1 MKRLIVALLGLAL
14 HGTLLA
20 SDPPGNVY
28 EKSLLETIKNIQSLN
43 HEQALN
49 STRDLIRQYPHSRL
63 GHMLYADLLLAKAAL
78 LTEIGSGIELDR
90 AMRDFRHEIKQRWQ
104 HDTSPAHLGRYPEN
118 ILFLADDQ
126 PYVILVDLEGSR
138 VYVYRN
144 QQGALALE
152 TDYFTTI
159 GVKGYGKQKR
169 GDQKTPIGV
178 YHVTRYIDG
187 DELPDLY
194 GEGAFPINY
203 PNVWDQRLQR
213 TGSGIWI
220 HGTPSY
226 TYNRSPWASDGCI
239 VVSNPDFLHIDRFIS
254 PDLQT
259 PVVVAK
265 SVNWLSHDQWQE
277 RRREALQLMS
287 AWLNDWESL
296 DHDRYARHYSR
307 TEFSAAGRDFR
318 AWDGHKRW
326 VNRQKTYVAI
336 EYSNL
341 NVFRYPGEQDL
352 MLMQYAQSYRSNN
365 LNVDSGK
372 EIYWRRAQERW
383 QIVYEGNRRLARPE
397 VATPQPTTPR
407 PAAPEQTAAAD

>member
-14 HGTLLA
+14 HSTLLA
-20 SDPPGNVY
+20 GDPPGNVY
-28 EKSLLETIKNIQSLN
+28 EQSLLETIKNIQSLN
-43 HEQALN
+43 HEQALL

-63 GHMLYADLLLAKAAL
+63 GHMLYADLLLAKATP
-78 LTEIGSGIELDR
+78 LTEIGSGIAIDR
-90 AMRDFRHEIKQRWQ
+90 AMQDFRHEIQQRWQ

-118 ILFLADDQ
+118 ILFLADNQ

-144 QQGALALE
+144 HQGSLALE

-178 YHVTRYIDG
+178 YHVTSHIDG
-187 DELPDLY
+187 SELPDLY

-203 PNVWDQRLQR
+203 PNVWDKRLQR

-239 VVSNPDFLHIDRFIS
+239 VVSNPDFLHIERYIS
-254 PDLQT
+254 PETQT
-259 PVVVAK
+259 PVVIAK
-265 SVNWLSHDQWQE
+265 SVNWLSHDEWQT
-277 RRREALQLMS
+277 RRRDALQLMS

-296 DHDRYARHYSR
+296 DHDRYASHYSR
-307 TEFSAAGRDFR
+307 AEFNAKGRDYR

-326 VNRQKTYVAI
+326 VNRNKTFVAI

-372 EIYWRRAQERW
+372 EIFWRRNDERW
-383 QIVYEGNRRLARPE
+383 RIVYEGNRRLA
-397 VATPQPTTPR
+397 
-407 PAAPEQTAAAD
+407 APEQTAAVD